1 MIRKDKTQLYIFYH
15 AIVVKTVML
24 LGIFVETIS
33 LGFSQDPQ
41 FSQFYAASMYL
52 NPAFTGNTIQHRL
65 TGIYRNQWQS
75 VGKAFVSSSF
85 SYDQNLTDL
94 NSGIGIVFTQ
104 DKAGTGGLRYTNIA
118 GMYAYYFQINKKLMA
133 RFGTKFSYTFRN
145 YDLSKLR
152 FNDQIITGSPAT
164 IESLE
169 QGVSYPDF
177 GSGGLM
183 YSEKFWVG
191 IAFDHLNQPNQSFIY
206 ENTPLPIKSSL
217 HGGYKFIIDDG
228 DVQEEHGKSVTIAA
242 NYKAQEKWDIYLKT
256 SNFNL
261 IYPFEN
267 FVVMSEKPTNIKFKK
282 DVLHNEKGASVCYA
296 DGFEIYSLN
305 GVRVTKEIVMTPA
318 EKLDVNKII
327 KEPNVEVRRELIR
340 KIGIERFIVK
350 IGAVTLDKKDNYELL
365 KVSLP
370 EIDNAIYL
378 KMKNPSI
385 GVFHVEGVDPSCKTV
400 EQALNWRAYGDIN
413 KNWKPYILT

>member
-1 MIRKDKTQLYIFYH
+1 MIGKDKTQLYIFYH
-15 AIVVKTVML
+15 VIIIKTIML
-24 LGIFVETIS
+24 LGIFVGTIS
-33 LGFSQDPQ
+33 IGFSQDPQ

-65 TGIYRNQWQS
+65 MGIYRNQWPS

-94 NSGIGIVFTQ
+94 NSGLGIIFTQ
-104 DKAGTGGLRYTNIA
+104 DKAGTGGLRYTNI
-118 GMYAYYFQINKKLMA
+118 GGLYAYYFQINKKLMA

-177 GSGGLM
+177 AGGGLL

-217 HGGYKFIIDDG
+217 HGGYKFIIDERDA
-228 DVQEEHGKSVTIAA
+228 QEEHGKSVTVAA
-242 NYKAQEKWDIYLKT
+242 NYKAQEKWDQIDLGAYFNRNPFTLGIWYRGIPIFKRYKAGY
-256 SNFNL
+256 SNNDAIIL
-261 IYPFEN
+261 
-267 FVVMSEKPTNIKFKK
+267 
-282 DVLHNEKGASVCYA
+282 L
-296 DGFEIYSLN
+296 L
-305 GVRVTKEIVMTPA
+305 GVQSKRM
-318 EKLDVNKII
+318 
-327 KEPNVEVRRELIR
+327 
-340 KIGIERFIVK
+340 KIGYAYDITISK
-350 IGAVTLDKKDNYELL
+350 INNNTGGSHEIAIIYEYDKK
-365 KVSLP
+365 KRKKKRFFVP
-370 EIDNAIYL
+370 CA
-378 KMKNPSI
+378 K
-385 GVFHVEGVDPSCKTV
+385 F
-400 EQALNWRAYGDIN
+400 
-413 KNWKPYILT
+413 